1 MKITTEMCKQAIV
14 EYLKQHPGLV
24 SHEFGEDYND
34 DFEADA
40 ILEKNWKRFEKRKD
54 YFDETVTVRG
64 FDCRPYDDQLRG
76 YVSERNNE
84 IIKVE
89 VVGE

>member
-1 MKITTEMCKQAIV
+1 MKITTEICKQAIV

-24 SHEFGEDYND
+24 SHEFGEDYNA

-40 ILEKNWKRFEKRKD
+40 ILEKNWKRFEKKKGD
-54 YFDETVTVRG
+54 LGTIVRG
-64 FDCRPYDDQLRG
+64 FDCQPYDDQLRA
-76 YVSERNNE
+76 YVTERDG
-84 IIKVE
+84 IITHVE